1 MVNNKI
7 LKSTFFILSFSRS
20 GSTVLGQKLN
30 NHSKVKVINESWFF
44 TLLAKFR
51 WKTLNITK
59 QKYIL
64 HQLFKNN
71 SKLKEKVVFRGSS
84 EHISP
89 NALFTHTY
97 NTKASF
103 IGEKTPSNTF
113 IYNYIRTLYPESKFI
128 FLKRHPLAIT
138 SSYFS
143 RWYSENY
150 DDKFII
156 NSVATIRA
164 YFNAYNKINKNEILE
179 ISYENLVEYP
189 EKTLSKL
196 SDYIGFDFEEKMLYK
211 SEKIFEFS
219 ADEKYHLHAH
229 QPLIKSRTYRFKST
243 FNSHQLIELSYLL
256 RNEIISL
263 GYEQEILIKPT
274 KRLQN
279 LDKKINK
286 IISPNQI
293 MTRRFISLVKGNLSY
308 NLFRIKRIFLGY
320 KLL

>member
-1 MVNNKI
+1 M
-7 LKSTFFILSFSRS
+7 
-20 GSTVLGQKLN
+20 
-30 NHSKVKVINESWFF
+30 
-44 TLLAKFR
+44 
-51 WKTLNITK
+51 
-59 QKYIL
+59 
-64 HQLFKNN
+64 
-71 SKLKEKVVFRGSS
+71 
-84 EHISP
+84 
-89 NALFTHTY
+89 
-97 NTKASF
+97 
-103 IGEKTPSNTF
+103 
-113 IYNYIRTLYPESKFI
+113 
-128 FLKRHPLAIT
+128 
-138 SSYFS
+138 
-143 RWYSENY
+143 
-150 DDKFII
+150 
-156 NSVATIRA
+156 
-164 YFNAYNKINKNEILE
+164 
-179 ISYENLVEYP
+179 VEYP

-274 KRLQN
+274 ERLQN